1 MKTLIVCLDGTN
13 QVKQQA
19 DPTNI
24 ARIYDSLGGQS
35 VQAGNGSWETSDGP
49 PVTVFGKYLP
59 GVGTQGSLILKIL
72 GNAFGDGIA
81 EPIVRGYT
89 FLSRN
94 YQPGDRIIL
103 TGFSR
108 GATAAR
114 ALAGLVAGQGL
125 LNPANYDPNDRNG
138 SYLRAT
144 AAWYHYRSP
153 NPDLANRARLDLIAA
168 AVLKRPPVLGPADF
182 VPVADIL
189 AVGVFDTVSSLGL
202 PHVDLH
208 GDAVFDFTIMNTT
221 LSDTVRN
228 GFHALAADETR
239 DLFAPTY
246 WADRAGV
253 VQQIFPGVHSNVG
266 GGYPERGLSDGA
278 LDWMLDQFNA
288 VAPTAAGQPP
298 LFDKAN
304 VVPAIASNPLD
315 IARDDAIT
323 IPFKDTPRRPRNFPH
338 TATPSAT
345 IIGRWRQLT
354 EVYPS
359 MKPTPYKATGTY
371 TDGTAIYQPPPPPG
385 GGG

>member
-1 MKTLIVCLDGTN
+1 MKTLVVCLDGTN
-13 QVKQQA
+13 QIKEQP

-24 ARIYDSLGGQS
+24 ARIFDSLGGQA
-35 VQAGNGSWETSDGP
+35 VQAGNGSYETNDGP
-49 PVTVFGKYLP
+49 PLTFFGKYLP

-94 YQPGDRIIL
+94 YQAGDRIIL

-125 LNPANYDPNDRNG
+125 LDPDPAKYDVNNRDV
-138 SYLRAT
+138 SYLRAA
-144 AAWYHYRSP
+144 AAWYLYRSP
-153 NPDLANRARLDLIAA
+153 HPDLANSARLDLIAA
-168 AVLKRPPVLGPADF
+168 TLFQLPPKLTPADF
-182 VPVADIL
+182 VAVANIL

-202 PHVDLH
+202 PHVDFS
-208 GDAVFDFTIMNTT
+208 GKAVFDFTIMNTT
-221 LSDTVRN
+221 LSDKVLN

-253 VQQIFPGVHSNVG
+253 DQQVFPGVHSNVG
-266 GGYPERGLSDGA
+266 GGYPERGLSDGS
-278 LDWMLDQFNA
+278 LDWMLDRLNGVLA
-288 VAPTAAGQPP
+288 AAAAPQA
-298 LFDKAN
+298 FVKAN
-304 VVPAIASNPLD
+304 VAPAVASNPID

-338 TATPSAT
+338 TATPST
-345 IIGRWRQLT
+345 TTIGRWLKPT

-359 MKPTPYKATGTY
+359 MQPKPYKATGTY
-371 TDGTAIYQPPPPPG
+371 TDGTPIYRPPPG
-385 GGG
+385 AG